1 MWSTHPRTSL
11 VSPQNNLFHSTMSP
25 RFIAKIWPF
34 LRSREK
40 KVEETNCEHVVAED
54 VLEIIRAAPAQ
65 KASPSI
71 TDDQAGSL
79 FLQKL
84 PLEIRRLIYQQ
95 VWQNPKRDKHYYQPN
110 GRHLSFERGRWHS
123 RRCVMASEDE
133 DLDYIQEAIDTA
145 YNATKMDQVRERH
158 SWLRSSWGH
167 RHWRCERRMW
177 RPATSIDRTNFSS
190 LLFACKRM

>member
-1 MWSTHPRTSL
+1 MGL
-11 VSPQNNLFHSTMSP
+11 ACV
-25 RFIAKIWPF
+25 AKIWPF
-34 LRSREK
+34 LQLRK
-40 KVEETNCEHVVAED
+40 KKAAKASCEYGIAADGALDIIQVAPSP
-54 VLEIIRAAPAQ
+54 R
-65 KASPSI
+65 ASPSI

-95 VWQNPKRDKHYYQPN
+95 VWQNTKTDKHYYQPN

-123 RRCVMASEDE
+123 RRCVMVPADE
-133 DLDYIQEAIDTA
+133 DLDFIQEAIDTA
-145 YNATKMDQVRERH
+145 YNATKLEQVREGH

-177 RPATSIDRTNFSS
+177 RPATRIDRTDFSS
-190 LLFACKRM
+190 LLIACKRM